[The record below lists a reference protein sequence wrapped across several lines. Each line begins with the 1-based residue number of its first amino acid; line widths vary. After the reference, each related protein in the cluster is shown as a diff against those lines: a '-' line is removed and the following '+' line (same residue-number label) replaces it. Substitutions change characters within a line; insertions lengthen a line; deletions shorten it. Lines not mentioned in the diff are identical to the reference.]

1 MNHYLNVLIESLWV
15 ASVIPGGSEP
25 TFFSMKAFGGFSLPL
40 ACAIAVIGATIGQ
53 LFNWW
58 LGKQIHKLQ
67 RKQQKGFNPAMY
79 EKIQASF
86 HKYGIFILLL
96 SWLPILNLFV
106 VAAGMLQVPL
116 RTALPL
122 IIAGQVAAYGFYLL

>member
-1 MNHYLNVLIESLWV
+1 ME
-15 ASVIPGGSEP
+15 
-25 TFFSMKAFGGFSLPL
+25 L
-40 ACAIAVIGATIGQ
+40 ACAIAILGATLGQ
-53 LFNWW
+53 LFNWF
-58 LGKQIHKLQ
+58 LGTQINKLQ
-67 RKQQKGFNPAMY
+67 RKQQKGFNAAMY
-79 EKIQASF
+79 EKIQGHF
-86 HKYGIFILLL
+86 HKYGIFVLLL